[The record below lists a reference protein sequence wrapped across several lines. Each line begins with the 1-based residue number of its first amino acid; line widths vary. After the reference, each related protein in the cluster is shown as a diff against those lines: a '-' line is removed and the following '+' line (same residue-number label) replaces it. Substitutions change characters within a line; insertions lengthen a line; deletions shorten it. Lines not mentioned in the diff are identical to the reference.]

1 MIRGGSV
8 LVRLRWLTDE
18 VEVVLGLPMSLK
30 EEKAKEFSVHACR
43 SACSP
48 TSVGRKLVIV
58 TTASMS
64 STVLS
69 LAAFQK

>member
-30 EEKAKEFSVHACR
+30 EEKAKEFALHACR
-43 SACSP
+43 DPVMAGKKEMLSGLVLRSQPQSSPSAS
-48 TSVGRKLVIV
+48 IE
-58 TTASMS
+58 
-64 STVLS
+64 
-69 LAAFQK
+69 